1 MALLRRTAAVA
12 SLLALM
18 GVVGACDGFKKTK
31 DACSVTIT
39 PPDIQIPVNGTLAIV
54 ATAFDCDGNS
64 IPGKKITFSSGDNAI
79 VNITEAGQIV
89 GIKVGTAKI
98 RATATGKTG
107 EANVTV
113 TPERVQTV
121 TLAPATLTLRRTQQQ
136 QMTATAKNVQGNVI
150 PGVTFQWASSNS
162 SLGSVDANGRVTAIA
177 PGTINITATSD
188 GQVGTAQII
197 ITEVP
202 IGSCTLTPATQ
213 KVTVSN
219 QVQPTLALRDTAD
232 KVLSTTGRFMNWTSD
247 NDIVATVSNTGVVT
261 ARKAGTAKITAA
273 DQQNSAINCSAS
285 VDVVDPRIVSAK
297 IAPVGA
303 LLRVGVPRQYTVQ
316 LSDSNGTTIP
326 LTGRTVTWKNVTPA
340 VATVSNAGVV
350 TGTNVTAAGQVGRVA
365 IDAEGVVDTVNFTVA
380 KIPIQT
386 ITLNPLQNS
395 VVEGQTA
402 QFTATVTDSVGN
414 IVTDRTLSWLS
425 SDNLRATVSSTGLV
439 TTLAPG
445 SVSISANAEG
455 RSGSATLTITPIP
468 VDTILVVNATLNVKV
483 GTNSSFSISLKDAA
497 GRDLRNR
504 TVIVTSDQPNIAIGS
519 ANAAA
524 TQVNVTGLSL
534 GNATF
539 TIQAVNANNQNE
551 GKPSKIVISVTP

>member
-1 MALLRRTAAVA
+1 MALFRRTAAAISV
-12 SLLALM
+12 LALM
-18 GVVGACDGFKKTK
+18 GALGACDGFKKTK

-39 PPDIQIPVNGTLAIV
+39 PPDIQVPVNGTLAIV

-64 IPGKKITFSSGDNAI
+64 IAGKKINFSSSDAAV

-98 RATATGKTG
+98 RAVANGKTG

-121 TLAPATLTLRRTQQQ
+121 TLAPATLTLRRNQQQ

-150 PGVTFQWASSNS
+150 SGITFQWASSNS
-162 SLGSVDANGRVTAIA
+162 SLGSVDANGKVTAIA
-177 PGTINITATSD
+177 PGTINITATAD
-188 GQVGTAQII
+188 GQVGTSLIT

-213 KVTVSN
+213 KVFVSN
-219 QVQPTLALRDTAD
+219 QVQPTLALKDTAGN
-232 KVLSTTGRFMNWTSD
+232 VLSTTGRFMNWTSD
-247 NDIVATVSNTGVVT
+247 NDIIATVSNTGVVT
-261 ARKAGTAKITAA
+261 GRKAGTAKITAA
-273 DQQNSAINCSAS
+273 DQQNSAINCNTN
-285 VDVVDPRIVSAK
+285 VEVVDPRIFSAK
-297 IAPVGA
+297 ITPVGA
-303 LLRVGVPRQYTVQ
+303 LLRLGVPRQYVVALT
-316 LSDSNGTTIP
+316 DSNGLAIP

-340 VATVSNAGVV
+340 LASVTTGGLV
-350 TGTNVTAAGQVGRVA
+350 TGTAVTGPGQVGRVA
-365 IDAEGVVDTVNFTVA
+365 VDAEGQVDTVNFTVA

-386 ITLNPLQNS
+386 IALSPLQNS
-395 VVEGQTA
+395 VVEGQTS

-414 IVTDRTLSWLS
+414 VVTDRTLSWLS
-425 SDNLRATVSSTGLV
+425 SDNLKATVSSTGLV

-445 SVSISANAEG
+445 SVTISANAES
-455 RSGSATLTITPIP
+455 RSGSAQLTITPIP
-468 VDTILVVNATLNVKV
+468 VDTILVVTATLDVKV
-483 GTNSSFSISLKDAA
+483 NTNSSFSISLKDAQ

-504 TVIVTSDQPNIAIGS
+504 TVIVTSDRPNFAIGT

-524 TQVNVTGLSL
+524 TQVNVTGLAL
-534 GNATF
+534 GAATF

-551 GKPSKIVISVTP
+551 GKPSKIVINVIP